1 MTTAACFSSP
11 ARRMDAGP
19 LQPLID
25 AFIGE
30 LQGRRHTALTIS
42 NYENAARHFGN
53 WLCRSKIELSQI
65 GEDVVERF
73 ARHRCR
79 CPGARRQD
87 SVSPKY
93 VRRVRRFIRFLT
105 DRDVLAATVL
115 CDPKKIDL
123 RVAAYQDLLRH
134 HRGISERTIDRHG
147 RMITRLLPAL
157 GAEPEIYDAA
167 LIRRVIIDEAKRS
180 SRPHVKTMTTAL
192 RGYLRFLAAA
202 GLCRPGLDYAVPTIP
217 QWRLSALPRYLPAS
231 TVEQVIASCDL
242 TKPQGIRDRAIL
254 LLLARLGLRAGDVLT
269 MRLGD
274 IAWNEGTIRVR
285 GKGRREIRLPLP
297 QDTGDAL
304 LEYLSRARPRV
315 DDDRVFLRSL
325 APYRPLKRSSV
336 ISSVVRLALGRAGIS
351 DAPSRGANLLR
362 HSAATSMLRAG
373 ASLDAVGTVLRH
385 RSVDTTAH
393 YAKVDVGMLQQIA
406 QPWPGETSC

>member
-1 MTTAACFSSP
+1 MTTAGCFSSP

-325 APYRPLKRSSV
+325 APYRPFKRSSV